1 MDDDAKEETKDP
13 DALDE
18 EEETTGLEVATML
31 DARDDAPD
39 EDDNDDD
46 NDNDDDGDDDE
57 TMDVPALE
65 ADDADVAA
73 ALLDNT
79 V

>member
-13 DALDE
+13 DALDD
-18 EEETTGLEVATML
+18 EEETTALEVATTL

-39 EDDNDDD
+39 EDDNDH
-46 NDNDDDGDDDE
+46 DDDGDDDE